1 MMKVQVQKRRK
12 GMKVMAAVEWRRKI
26 NQLKR
31 RQRPWR
37 SPRKS
42 RGSDGRGDYQSHRG
56 PI

>member
-1 MMKVQVQKRRK
+1 MKTIMKKKKRMMKVQVQERRK
-12 GMKVMAAVEWRRKI
+12 GMKVMVTVERRRKI

-42 RGSDGRGDYQSHRG
+42 PRE
-56 PI
+56 